1 MTHDSIQDH
10 IDQDLQQLSD
20 PSINSQRKR
29 YLESELE
36 DLNKYRQNHP
46 DDDHDPSPFELY
58 CDANPNALECRI
70 YED

>member
-1 MTHDSIQDH
+1 MTHDSIKDH
-10 IDQDLQQLSD
+10 IDQDLKQLSD

-29 YLESELE
+29 FLESELE
-36 DLNKYRQNHP
+36 DLNRYRENHP
-46 DDDHDPSPFELY
+46 DDDHDPSPLELY